1 MAEPVT
7 GNAFLDKLLEQTP
20 PAASQPRRGQNYNYG
35 YRRYLKPDGTVVML
49 QGDPQN
55 RAYYVDKGFHMLAQN
70 PGRDGG
76 PSEEQQY
83 LQQEYPRLLKE
94 QREKA
99 ALINAIRR
107 AGERYRDMHLEDT
120 FDEYSVDEIREY
132 LRQIKDETGKD
143 IRVILPKRAQARE
156 DAQEARLLAGVETAA
171 TQSIEALQAKLER
184 GQGYDPI
191 EQAQRRARRGG
202 GE

>member
-1 MAEPVT
+1 MPSFTAQ
-7 GNAFLDKLLEQTP
+7 LLEQTP
-20 PAASQPRRGQNYNYG
+20 PVASQPTRGQNYNYPM
-35 YRRYLKPDGTVVML
+35 RRFLKPDGTVVLL

-55 RAYYVDKGFHMLAQN
+55 RAYYQDKGFHMLAQS
-70 PGRDGG
+70 PGRDGTL
-76 PSEEQQY
+76 SEEQQY
-83 LQQEYPRLLKE
+83 LHELPSLLKE

-120 FDEYSVDEIREY
+120 FDEYSVEEIREY

-156 DAQEARLLAGVETAA
+156 DAHEARLLAGVETAE
-171 TQSIEALQAKLER
+171 TQSIEALQSKLER
-184 GQGYDPI
+184 AG
-191 EQAQRRARRGG
+191 RRGG
-202 GE
+202 G

>member
-1 MAEPVT
+1 M
-7 GNAFLDKLLEQTP
+7 
-20 PAASQPRRGQNYNYG
+20 
-35 YRRYLKPDGTVVML
+35 RRYLKPDGTVVTL

-55 RAYYVDKGFHMLAQN
+55 RAYYQDKGFHMLAQN

-191 EQAQRRARRGG
+191 EQAQRRVRRGG
-202 GE
+202 GERA